1 MRTTLLVILITVTAA
16 LGAPHVADAC
26 TVISVGK
33 EASHDGSVMTSHTCD
48 SHRTAS
54 DLQVVPPGDHPEGAT
69 LALTGRKEDDSGP
82 MERYGRKPT
91 GSIPQVRRTY
101 GYLAPAY
108 AAMNEH
114 QVAIGE
120 STFGGRKELESA
132 AGAIDCETLTRLM
145 LARARTARE
154 AIDVGTKL
162 IETYGWRDTGE
173 VLTVA
178 DPSEVWHLEIIGPG
192 EGKVGAIWAAR
203 RIPDGHVSVV
213 ANASRLRQLDPK
225 DPDVRMSDNVVS
237 EAVARGYWDP
247 KSGEAFEFC
256 MAYNPDGRA
265 SVAAHRREWRVLDL
279 LAPSLKLEPGFN
291 HYPFSVRPDAPVTP
305 LKIMEILRDTYEGTP
320 FDMVKD
326 LTVLNEQG
334 ETVKSPL
341 ANPFMPYDMNKMLRI
356 NGGWGWRGERPMA
369 RWYCMYAT
377 VTQSKAGLPGPVG
390 GIVWFALG
398 NPAMATYVPVF
409 PGITSL
415 PAPFTVDGRT
425 TGFSRKAAWWA
436 FNRVATLAAHR
447 WGDMRKDVAQ
457 VRDPL
462 QAALFIQAA
471 EVQARAA
478 ALWSRSPRG
487 ARKLVTDLTAPAAET
502 ALAAYWKLGDHLWTA
517 YDEQW

>member
-1 MRTTLLVILITVTAA
+1 MRKVLFILFIAVFA
-16 LGAPHVADAC
+16 LPAGADAC

-54 DLQVVPPGDHPEGAT
+54 DLQVVPPKDHKEGAE
-69 LALTGRKEDDSGP
+69 LQLTHREDDDTGP
-82 MERYGRKPT
+82 MERYLRAPSGP
-91 GSIPQVRRTY
+91 IPQVRHTY

-120 STFGGRKELESA
+120 STFTGRKEMESK
-132 AGAIDCETLTRLM
+132 AGLIDCETLTRLM
-145 LARARTARE
+145 LERARTARE
-154 AIDVGTKL
+154 ALDVGTAL
-162 IETYGWRDTGE
+162 IEKYGWIDTGE
-173 VLTVA
+173 VLTIA
-178 DPSEVWHLEIIGPG
+178 DPTEVWHLEIIGPG

-213 ANASRLRQLDPK
+213 ANASRLRRLDAD
-225 DPDVRMSDNVVS
+225 DPDVRMSDNVVP
-237 EAVARGYWDP
+237 EAVARGWWDP
-247 KSGEAFEFC
+247 ESGDPFEFC

-265 SVAAHRREWRVLDL
+265 SASAHRREWRAFDL
-279 LAPSLKLEPGFN
+279 LAPSLELKPGFN
-291 HYPFSVRPDAPVTP
+291 HYPFSVKPDEPVTP

-326 LTVLNEQG
+326 FIVVNEKG
-334 ETVKSPL
+334 EAVKSPL

-356 NGGWGWRGERPMA
+356 NGGWSWRGERSMA

-377 VTQSKAGLPGPVG
+377 VTQSQARFPGPVG
-390 GIVWFALG
+390 GIVWFGLG

-409 PGITSL
+409 AGITAL
-415 PAPFTVDGRT
+415 PESFRTDGRT
-425 TGFSRKAAWWA
+425 TGFSRDAAWWA
-436 FNRVATLAAHR
+436 FNRVATIAAHR
-447 WGDMRKDVAQ
+447 WGDMRKDVAK
-457 VRDPL
+457 VRDPV
-462 QAALFIQAA
+462 QAALFTQAA

-487 ARKLVTDLTAPAAET
+487 ARKLLTDLTSTAAQT
-502 ALAAYWKLGDHLWTA
+502 VLAAYWRLGDHLWTA
-517 YDEQW
+517 YDEKW